1 MKSILYIIVLVLPTL
16 TNAQKSHSEFGNWIM
31 VFNQTRVHEKWSIHS
46 EAQFRS
52 YSLDPNTE
60 QILLRGGVNF
70 HLNKS
75 VVCTGGYG
83 WITNYTDDGEIIK
96 DQHTQ
101 EHRTWQQASLK
112 NNYGRIQIEHRYRL
126 EQRWINNNKSTN
138 HKDRIRYLLR
148 VTFPFNKKEM
158 VKNALFASFY
168 NEVFIHF
175 QNEPFDRNRLYGA
188 LGFQFTD
195 RSNIQLGYLAQTV
208 NKTTKHYLQL
218 AVNYNIDFRKVD
230 SKQ

>member
-1 MKSILYIIVLVLPTL
+1 MRLILYIIVVVLPIITH
-16 TNAQKSHSEFGNWIM
+16 AQTTRPEFGNWIM
-31 VFNQTRVHEKWSIHS
+31 VFNQTRFHEKWSIHS

-75 VVCTGGYG
+75 VLLSGGYG

-96 DQHTQ
+96 DQHT
-101 EHRTWQQASLK
+101 EENRTWQQAILK
-112 NNYGRIQIEHRYRL
+112 SNYGRVQLEHRYRL
-126 EQRWINNNKSTN
+126 EQRWISNNKTGN

-148 VTFPFNKKEM
+148 VTVPFNNKEM
-158 VKNALFASFY
+158 IKNTIFTSFY
-168 NEVFIHF
+168 NELFIHF

-208 NKTTKHYLQL
+208 NKTTKHYLQV
-218 AVNYNIDFRKVD
+218 AVNYNIDLRKND
-230 SKQ
+230 SK